1 MLSNEVVETEDGS
14 FPPLASTVAMM
25 RLADGM
31 KNAGERKQEDN
42 PSVFTH
48 RHFFPKVGYIR
59 LLSLKSALMYECG
72 DRTQRAKEL
81 LETRQVR
88 EGMMR
93 ITQAIT
99 TRGLDSMEPRTAI
112 IQIYRLGY
120 Q

>member
-14 FPPLASTVAMM
+14 FPPLASTVAMVLTDVM
-25 RLADGM
+25 E
-31 KNAGERKQEDN
+31 NAEEGKEEDN

-48 RHFFPKVGYIR
+48 RHFFPKVGYII
-59 LLSLKSALMYECG
+59 LLSLKSALMCECG